1 MPSVGSSHAVRAKP
15 VCKLDLDEFSDEAAK
30 VQAVLQAATA
40 QQAAMATAAVRTVDV
55 DSFVEELN
63 LNSDDIA
70 YITSEADAVFDQI
83 DLNSDGA
90 ISSEELHAHLAAA
103 NMSAAS
109 IDRLFASLVAD
120 SDGEVSSTCELHRDG
135 RVELHALGVD
145 NLNGTEYSRLLTT
158 RAFWQAKRGWDKT
171 LIFQT
176 DSVFCSATEE
186 RIENFMH
193 LDFVGARAYDGWA
206 GVAMGGNGGFSLRD
220 TQLSFDCSSDDG
232 WPVMEDALFIR
243 CFSERGGRLATKA
256 EQERFATQNY
266 FAARSLGA
274 HQVNV
279 ELTWT
284 DPANASAFKEYCPEY
299 LDEMK
304 RLGQQQWSTGDRDR
318 GAAVAL
324 GSSEG
329 LGGAS

>member
-1 MPSVGSSHAVRAKP
+1 MLLHAAAASQSAGSALQPAVLSAADRKAKTLIACIVEPRAEQQALDHVVKNVADFLGPSVPIQLYHGNTTD
-15 VCKLDLDEFSDEAAK
+15 VCE
-30 VQAVLQAATA
+30 T
-40 QQAAMATAAVRTVDV
+40 
-55 DSFVEELN
+55 
-63 LNSDDIA
+63 
-70 YITSEADAVFDQI
+70 
-83 DLNSDGA
+83 
-90 ISSEELHAHLAAA
+90 
-103 NMSAAS
+103 
-109 IDRLFASLVAD
+109 D
-120 SDGEVSSTCELHRDG
+120 SDGEVSSTCALHRDG

-145 NLNGTEYSRLLTT
+145 NLNGTEYSQLLTT

-220 TQLSFDCSSDDG
+220 TQLSLDCSSDDG

-304 RLGQQQWSTGDRDR
+304 RLGQQQWSTGDRER

-324 GSSEG
+324 GSSEV
-329 LGGAS
+329 LHVGGAS